1 MMFMEPVC
9 LMERIE
15 HHIESIPTLESSR
28 MRIFHVLQD
37 EETPIESIE
46 QVISSDPA
54 MAAKVI
60 KLANSAFY
68 RHADRHVG
76 IQQALRTIGLD
87 MVKCI
92 ALSMAVMETFGNE
105 VSLMKAL
112 WKHSHA
118 VAIVSGMLGAS
129 KPEKECLFTG
139 GLLHDLGRMV
149 LVSRVPNDYI
159 PICDF
164 SGYWP
169 DPALERDIFS
179 LDHCAIGA
187 MVATRWHFP
196 PEVIQIIRSHHEP
209 CGRLSALVGLTDQV
223 IAQHERGLI
232 SDELEC
238 EDRMIKCIGLDYKN
252 LVNTIR
258 DRYRTN
264 TAVFENLG

>member
-1 MMFMEPVC
+1 MESNG
-9 LMERIE
+9 LMGKIGR
-15 HHIESIPTLESSR
+15 SLDGIPTLESSR
-28 MRIFHVLQD
+28 MRIFQVLQD
-37 EETPIESIE
+37 EETPIERIE
-46 QVISSDPA
+46 QVVSSDPA

-68 RHADRHVG
+68 RHADGHVG

-105 VSLMKAL
+105 TSSMKEL
-112 WKHSHA
+112 WRHSHA
-118 VAIVSGMLGAS
+118 VALISGLFGGT

-149 LVSRVPNDYI
+149 LMCGAPNEYR
-159 PICDF
+159 PVCDF

-169 DPALERDIFS
+169 DPALERDVFG
-179 LDHCAIGA
+179 LDHCAIGK
-187 MVATRWHFP
+187 MVAERWHFP
-196 PEVIQIIRSHHEP
+196 PDVILIIAHHHEP
-209 CGRLSALVGLTDQV
+209 VDRLTALVGLTDQ
-223 IAQHERGLI
+223 IIGQHERGI
-232 SDELEC
+232 MSEELEG
-238 EDRMIKCIGLDYKN
+238 EDRISLFLGPEYKN

-264 TAVFENLG
+264 TTVFEILG

>member
-1 MMFMEPVC
+1 MEK
-9 LMERIE
+9 IE
-15 HHIESIPTLESSR
+15 NHIESIPTLESSR

-37 EETPIESIE
+37 EGTPIESIE
-46 QVISSDPA
+46 QAISSDPA
-54 MAAKVI
+54 IAAKVI

-105 VSLMKAL
+105 IYLMKTL
-112 WKHSHA
+112 WKHSYA
-118 VAIVSGMLGAS
+118 VALVSGLLGVS
-129 KPEKECLFTG
+129 KSEKECLFTG

-149 LVSRVPNDYI
+149 LVCRVPNEYI
-159 PICDF
+159 PVCDF

-169 DPALERDIFS
+169 DPALERDIFA

-196 PEVIQIIRSHHEP
+196 PEIIRIISGHHEP
-209 CGRLSALVGLTDQV
+209 SDRLTALVGLTDQV
-223 IAQHERGLI
+223 IGQHERGFI
-232 SDELEC
+232 SDEIEC
-238 EDRMIKCIGLDYKN
+238 DDLIKKYIGPDYKN

-258 DRYRTN
+258 ERYRTN

>member
-1 MMFMEPVC
+1 MEQVC
-9 LMERIE
+9 IMAKIE

-28 MRIFHVLQD
+28 MRLFSVLQ
-37 EETPIESIE
+37 EEDSSIESIE
-46 QVISSDPA
+46 EVVSCDPA

-68 RHADRHVG
+68 RQADRHVG

-92 ALSMAVMETFGNE
+92 ALSMAVMNTFGNE
-105 VSLMKAL
+105 TPSMRRL
-112 WKHSHA
+112 WLHSHA
-118 VAIVSGMLGAS
+118 VALVSGMLAEA

-149 LVSRVPNDYI
+149 LINKVPDQYL
-159 PICDF
+159 PLCDF
-164 SGYWP
+164 TGYWP
-169 DPALERDIFS
+169 DEGLEKDVFS
-179 LDHCAIGA
+179 LDHCEIGE
-187 MVATRWHFP
+187 MVANRWHFP
-196 PEVIQIIRSHHEP
+196 PEVVRLIRFHHAP
-209 CGRLSALVGLTDQV
+209 LDRISALVCLTDQV

-232 SDELEC
+232 SEEFDLE
-238 EDRMIKCIGLDYKN
+238 DLFVRFLGPRYKE

-258 DRYRTN
+258 QRYRTN

>member
-1 MMFMEPVC
+1 MEPVC
-9 LMERIE
+9 LMEKIE
-15 HHIESIPTLESSR
+15 HHVESIPTLEMSR

-37 EETPIESIE
+37 EETSIESIE
-46 QVISSDPA
+46 RVVSSDPA
-54 MAAKVI
+54 MTAKVL
-60 KLANSAFY
+60 KLANSSFY

-105 VSLMKAL
+105 ICLMKGL

-118 VAIVSGMLGAS
+118 VAFVSGLLGVS

-149 LVSRVPNDYI
+149 LLSKVSDEYVPL
-159 PICDF
+159 CDF

-169 DPALERDIFS
+169 DPALERDIFG
-179 LDHCAIGA
+179 LDHCSIGA

-196 PEVIQIIRSHHEP
+196 PDVIRIISSHHDP
-209 CGRLSALVGLTDQV
+209 SDRLSALVGLTDQV
-223 IAQHERGLI
+223 IAQHERGFI
-232 SDELEC
+232 SEELEG
-238 EDRMIKCIGLDYKN
+238 EDLIRKCIGAEYKG

-258 DRYRTN
+258 ERYRTN
-264 TAVFENLG
+264 TAIFENLG